1 MNDGRIE
8 AGNRQ
13 PQVYTP
19 PPHPRIAFQ
28 EADMQE
34 QTYPPQR
41 PNMAHFVTA
50 EEQKA
55 RDEWKAQLNRLLDD
69 YRQRYVLRQRPD
81 GTPAP

>member
-1 MNDGRIE
+1 
-8 AGNRQ
+8 
-13 PQVYTP
+13 
-19 PPHPRIAFQ
+19 
-28 EADMQE
+28 MQE

-41 PNMAHFVTA
+41 PNMAHFGTA

-55 RDEWKAQLNRLLDD
+55 REEWKAQLNRLLDD

>member
-1 MNDGRIE
+1 GVHS
-8 AGNRQ
+8 A
-13 PQVYTP
+13 P
-19 PPHPRIAFQ
+19 PPANRFL

-41 PNMAHFVTA
+41 PNMAHFVSA